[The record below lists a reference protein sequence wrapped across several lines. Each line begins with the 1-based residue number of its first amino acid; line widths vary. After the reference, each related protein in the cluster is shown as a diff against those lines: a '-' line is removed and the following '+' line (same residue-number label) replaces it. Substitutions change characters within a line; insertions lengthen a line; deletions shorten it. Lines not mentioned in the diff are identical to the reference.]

1 MGGFGRLR
9 RLGQPRVCVQ
19 IQGMADKPDLV
30 HLEIFGQTYAVRGG
44 ADPGY
49 VRKLAA
55 FVDAQ
60 MQEVSR
66 SSGAVDSV
74 RVAVLAALNISDE
87 LFQARGQTGEAEKKV
102 LQRAAAEVGA
112 RVEALSRQLD
122 SVLAD

>member
-1 MGGFGRLR
+1 
-9 RLGQPRVCVQ
+9 
-19 IQGMADKPDLV
+19 
-30 HLEIFGQTYAVRGG
+30 
-44 ADPGY
+44 
-49 VRKLAA
+49 
-55 FVDAQ
+55 